1 MRSKNLVDIR
11 WVVRV
16 VDDQQILDALYDN
29 VIDGSAE
36 ASVAGV
42 ENGLRGGMEP
52 ASLLYNAMI
61 PALEEVGAL
70 FEAGEIFL
78 PEMLISA
85 NAMKAAME
93 VLRPHLANV
102 ASAKVGT
109 YVIGSVAGDI
119 HDIGK
124 NMCIVMLEGAGFE
137 MIDLGVNV
145 PSEKFV
151 EAIDRHQPDIVGM
164 SAFLTTTVPEI
175 ERNLS
180 ALEDA
185 GLRGSVKV
193 MIGGAPVT
201 EQFRIEVGADGY
213 APDASAAARVAKSMI
228 SNATR

>member
-1 MRSKNLVDIR
+1 MDK
-11 WVVRV
+11 
-16 VDDQQILDALYDN
+16 QQILDALYDN

-36 ASVAGV
+36 ASVAEV
-42 ENGLRGGMEP
+42 EKGLRGRMQP
-52 ASLLYNAMI
+52 TSLLYEAMI

-85 NAMKAAME
+85 NAMKAAMV
-93 VLRPHLANV
+93 VLRPHLAAV
-102 ASAKVGT
+102 ASTKIGT

-137 MIDLGVNV
+137 VVDLGVNV
-145 PSEKFV
+145 STESFV
-151 EAIDRHQPDIVGM
+151 EAIEQHRPDIVGM

-175 ERNLS
+175 ERNLA
-180 ALEDA
+180 ALDDA

-201 EQFRIEVGADGY
+201 EQFKLDVGADGY
-213 APDASAAARVAKSMI
+213 APDASAAARVAKSMM
-228 SNATR
+228 SACA